1 MWSCLSITGNSA
13 KWEAKARRATA
24 LAGLGTTHAPRSDPR
39 WKNVTNRFPVQ
50 RPEPSMQGSVTVR
63 ALLLDLN
70 TQPARI
76 ATAVAERH
84 NVRPL
89 LDEGLL

>member
-1 MWSCLSITGNSA
+1 
-13 KWEAKARRATA
+13 
-24 LAGLGTTHAPRSDPR
+24 
-39 WKNVTNRFPVQ
+39 
-50 RPEPSMQGSVTVR
+50 MQGSVTVR